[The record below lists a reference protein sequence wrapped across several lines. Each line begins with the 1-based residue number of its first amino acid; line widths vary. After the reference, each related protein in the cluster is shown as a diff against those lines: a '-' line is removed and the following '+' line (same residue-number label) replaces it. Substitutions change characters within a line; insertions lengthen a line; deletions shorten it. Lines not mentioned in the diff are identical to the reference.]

1 VIVNAALVIA
11 AKDLRQRF
19 RDRSAVILGF
29 VAPVLVA
36 ALMSFAFSSVES
48 FHADIALVD
57 NDHGQIAVALRAALS
72 GPELSDVLTVQPVAD
87 EQQARKLVDHGGVGA
102 GLVIPPGFS
111 AAAVGDEPIGLT
123 VLGSP
128 DSPLEAQVARAVA
141 DAYVAQLNADRLS
154 VHAALAAGVPESRTA
169 ELAKAVAGLRL
180 PESVEARA
188 TDYRQLTTASY
199 YAPAMGIM
207 FVLFA
212 IGFTA
217 HGFFAEQRDSTLERI
232 SAAPIR
238 RGVVLL
244 GKSLAAFAYSVASLT
259 SLAVVSSL
267 AFDAQWGPPIP
278 AAALI
283 LAMSAVL
290 VALTALVIAVSR
302 TERQADGIAMMITF
316 ALLLLGGNFVLIS
329 QAPETLRKLALLTPN
344 GWALRGFT
352 DLATS
357 AAATSAV
364 RPVLVILAMAAV
376 VGVLAAAVGRWR
388 AAS

>member
-1 VIVNAALVIA
+1 MIVNAAIVIA

-19 RDRSAVILGF
+19 RDRSAIVLGF

-36 ALMSFAFSSVES
+36 ALMSFAFSSVEA

-57 NDHGQIAVALRAALS
+57 NDRGQIAVALRTALS
-72 GPELSDVLTVQPVAD
+72 GPEMSDVLTLKPIES
-87 EQQARKLVDHGGVGA
+87 EQQARKLVDDGEVGA
-102 GLVIPPGFS
+102 GLVIPQGFS
-111 AAAVGDEPIGLT
+111 TAAVGDEPVGIT

-128 DSPLEAQVARAVA
+128 DNPLEAQVARAIA
-141 DAYVAQLNADRLS
+141 DAYIAQLNADRLS
-154 VHAALAAGVPESRTA
+154 VHAALAAGVAPSRTA
-169 ELAKAVAGLRL
+169 ELAKAVAGLTL

-188 TDYRQLTTASY
+188 TGYRQLTTASY

-217 HGFFAEQRDSTLERI
+217 HSFFAEDRARTLERI
-232 SAAPIR
+232 TAAPVG

-259 SLAVVSSL
+259 SLAVVSSI
-267 AFDAQWGPPIP
+267 AFGAQWGPPVP
-278 AAALI
+278 AAGLI
-283 LAMSAVL
+283 MAMSAAL

-329 QAPETLRKLALLTPN
+329 QAPEVLRRLALLTPN

-352 DLATS
+352 DLATG
-357 AAATSAV
+357 AGATSAIQ
-364 RPVLVILAMAAV
+364 PVLVIFGMAALIGAV
-376 VGVLAAAVGRWR
+376 AAVVGRWR
-388 AAS
+388 AA

>member
-1 VIVNAALVIA
+1 MNAALVIA
-11 AKDLRQRF
+11 AKDLRQRL
-19 RDRSAVILGF
+19 RDRSAIVLGF

-36 ALMSFAFSSVES
+36 ALMSFAFSSVEA
-48 FHADIALVD
+48 FHADVAFVD
-57 NDHGQIAVALRAALS
+57 NDHGQIAVALRTALTS
-72 GPELSDVLTVQPVAD
+72 PELSDVLTIESVAT
-87 EQQARKLVDHGGVGA
+87 EQQARQLVDDGDAGA
-102 GLVIPPGFS
+102 GLVVPAGFS

-128 DSPLEAQVARAVA
+128 DSPLEAQVAKAVA

-154 VHAALAAGVPESRTA
+154 VHAALAAGVPAGRTA

-188 TDYRQLTTASY
+188 TGYRQLTTASY

-217 HGFFAEQRDSTLERI
+217 HSFFAEQRGGTLERI
-232 SAAPIR
+232 SAAPIG
-238 RGVVLL
+238 RGGVLL

-259 SLAVVSSL
+259 SLAVVSTL

-283 LAMSAVL
+283 LAMSAAL
-290 VALTALVIAVSR
+290 VALTALVITVSR

-316 ALLLLGGNFVLIS
+316 TLLLLGGNFVLIS
-329 QAPETLRKLALLTPN
+329 QAPELLRKLALLTPN

-352 DLATS
+352 DLATG
-357 AAATSAV
+357 AAATTV
-364 RPVLVILAMAAV
+364 LLPVLVILGMSAL
-376 VGVLAAAVGRWR
+376 VGLLAGVIGRWR